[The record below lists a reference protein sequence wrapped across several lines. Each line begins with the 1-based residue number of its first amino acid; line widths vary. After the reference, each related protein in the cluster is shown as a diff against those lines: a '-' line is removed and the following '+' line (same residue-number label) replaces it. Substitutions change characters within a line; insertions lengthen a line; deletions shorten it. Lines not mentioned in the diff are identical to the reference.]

1 MHYVANEN
9 LASQCEFVY
18 NKDIRGNILVPK
30 DKASKISEFILG
42 GIFEIDPRY
51 FFMTSDGKWNQNNPL
66 GNRFDQVKA
75 TCQLI
80 PIKRNE
86 DFSIINDDF
95 STIVKNIRAIQTIA
109 NPHKSRDVSSFLIG
123 NPPNIKIIHHLFV
136 VSPRF
141 YYITV
146 QISLTHPTGKKF
158 RL

>member
-1 MHYVANEN
+1 MQQMKTLRHSANSSTTKTSEEYSN
-9 LASQCEFVY
+9 SKRQDL
-18 NKDIRGNILVPK
+18 KDLRIH
-30 DKASKISEFILG
+30 LG
-42 GIFEIDPRY
+42 WY

-66 GNRFDQVKA
+66 GNRFDQAKA

-80 PIKRNE
+80 PMKRNK

-95 STIVKNIRAIQTIA
+95 STIVENIRAIQNIA